1 MKHLEYEPR
10 EFSEHE
16 DGFKVE
22 NELVCQVN
30 EHGTPSSKINTE
42 ALYNDR
48 QAFWQ
53 YHEKK
58 IIIILV
64 VCVLYF
70 LGVLI

>member
-1 MKHLEYEPR
+1 MNNPEFEIK

-22 NELVCQVN
+22 NELVCEVN
-30 EHGTPSSKINTE
+30 QHGTSLSKINTE
-42 ALYNDR
+42 ALYNDH

-58 IIIILV
+58 VLIILV
-64 VCVLYF
+64 VCCLYF
-70 LGVLI
+70 LGVLV